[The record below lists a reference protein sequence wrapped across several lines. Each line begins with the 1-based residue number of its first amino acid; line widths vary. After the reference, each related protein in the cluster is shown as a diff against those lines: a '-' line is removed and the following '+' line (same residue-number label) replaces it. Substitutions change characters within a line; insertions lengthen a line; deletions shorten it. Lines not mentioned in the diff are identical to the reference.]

1 MPNPSQPSPHFSVG
15 TQRLIFIGVLA
26 VIAIGVFL
34 FMRGEAVNVVIAE
47 RGELRQAVV
56 ASGRVRTPQRI
67 EISAQITGKVMAVE
81 AREGAAVSADQVL
94 LRLDESEWQANAAQS
109 RASLAQSEA
118 RLRQISE
125 LGLPVAEQNLQQ
137 AEANALQAQRHF
149 DRVGQL
155 VAKGFYSSAQ
165 LDDAKRARDVAES
178 QLRSAQLQRS
188 SNRPGGSDALVARSS
203 VEQAKAALLS
213 AESRLTY
220 ATLRAPVAGVV
231 LTRNIEPGDTA
242 QPGKVLM
249 LLAPTGETELTAQ
262 IDEKN
267 LALLSLGQLALASA
281 DAYPGERF
289 KAEISYI
296 APSVDAQRGSVEIR
310 LRVPQAPAYLK
321 HEMTVSIDIET
332 ARRSDA
338 LLVAADAVN
347 DASSTQ
353 PWVMLVRDG
362 KTQRQT
368 VRLGVRGAGKLE
380 ILDGLAAGD
389 VLVPTALKLPEGR
402 RVRTVNR

>member
-1 MPNPSQPSPHFSVG
+1 
-15 TQRLIFIGVLA
+15 
-26 VIAIGVFL
+26 
-34 FMRGEAVNVVIAE
+34 
-47 RGELRQAVV
+47 
-56 ASGRVRTPQRI
+56 
-67 EISAQITGKVMAVE
+67 
-81 AREGAAVSADQVL
+81 
-94 LRLDESEWQANAAQS
+94 
-109 RASLAQSEA
+109 
-118 RLRQISE
+118 
-125 LGLPVAEQNLQQ
+125 
-137 AEANALQAQRHF
+137 
-149 DRVGQL
+149 
-155 VAKGFYSSAQ
+155 
-165 LDDAKRARDVAES
+165 
-178 QLRSAQLQRS
+178 LRSAQLQRS
-188 SNRPGGSDALVARSS
+188 SNRPGGSDALVARGS

-213 AESRLTY
+213 AESRLAY

-332 ARRSDA
+332 ARRSDT

-347 DASSTQ
+347 DASSAQ

-389 VLVPTALKLPEGR
+389 VLVPAALKLPEGR
-402 RVRTVNR
+402 RIRTVNR

>member
-1 MPNPSQPSPHFSVG
+1 MPNTSQPSPRISVG
-15 TQRLIFIGVLA
+15 SQRLIFIVILA

-67 EISAQITGKVMAVE
+67 EIAAQISAKVLAVE
-81 AREGAAVSADQVL
+81 AQEGATVSTEQIL
-94 LRLDESEWQANAAQS
+94 LRLDAAEWQANAAQS
-109 RASLAQSEA
+109 RAALAQSEA

-125 LGLPVAEQNLQQ
+125 LSLPVAEQNLQQ

-178 QLRSAQLQRS
+178 QFRAAQLQHS
-188 SNRPGGSDALVARSS
+188 SNLPGGSDVLVARSS

-213 AESRLTY
+213 AESRLAY
-220 ATLRAPVAGVV
+220 ATLRAPMAGVV

-249 LLAPTGETELTAQ
+249 VLAPTGETELTAQ

-321 HEMTVSIDIET
+321 HDMTVSIDIET